1 VALEDIGRSSLL
13 L

>member
-1 VALEDIGRSSLL
+1 MAPKDLGRSSLL